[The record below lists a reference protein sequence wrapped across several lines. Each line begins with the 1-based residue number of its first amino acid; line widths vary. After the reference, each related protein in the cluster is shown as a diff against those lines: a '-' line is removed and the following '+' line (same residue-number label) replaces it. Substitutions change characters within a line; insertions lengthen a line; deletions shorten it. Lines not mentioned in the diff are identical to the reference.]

1 MQVDGIKILE
11 GLAASGLRS
20 IRYAL
25 EVEGTGRVDANDLDS
40 DAVEAMKR
48 NIQYNGAA
56 AEQRMRPL
64 QGDARVIMLQ
74 SPLVSIETL
83 RHVREGGR
91 AGGGGIAVVSYVLLQ
106 CFIIVEMSFNVLVE
120 VSCCVQPLTA
130 VWHLPS
136 PPATATPCLV
146 SPLLPCPITADR
158 ACRCLAACACTVE

>member
-1 MQVDGIKILE
+1 MKVDGIKILE

-48 NIQYNGAA
+48 NIQYNGPE

-74 SPLVSIETL
+74 SPLVGTP
-83 RHVREGGR
+83 
-91 AGGGGIAVVSYVLLQ
+91 AGASRCDTSLQ
-106 CFIIVEMSFNVLVE
+106 QSHTSVLVLICDVNDRIDTGKRI
-120 VSCCVQPLTA
+120 VSDIDSRPVLCLPYWMQPGYMQWLQ
-130 VWHLPS
+130 H
-136 PPATATPCLV
+136 CL
-146 SPLLPCPITADR
+146 SS
-158 ACRCLAACACTVE
+158 

>member
-1 MQVDGIKILE
+1 MKVDGIKILE

-48 NIQYNGAA
+48 NIQYNGPE

-74 SPLVSIETL
+74 SPLVSIETMW
-83 RHVREGGR
+83 RIGR
-91 AGGGGIAVVSYVLLQ
+91 GGGGGRGVAVIL
-106 CFIIVEMSFNVLVE
+106 
-120 VSCCVQPLTA
+120 
-130 VWHLPS
+130 
-136 PPATATPCLV
+136 
-146 SPLLPCPITADR
+146 SPLLPCFSSVACRVLLTADR
-158 ACRCLAACACTVE
+158 ACCCLAACACAVQ

>member
-1 MQVDGIKILE
+1 MKVDGIKILE

-48 NIQYNGAA
+48 NIQYNGPE

-74 SPLVSIETL
+74 SPLVGVRCSFFVLPTL
-83 RHVREGGR
+83 MSKYFAHLHQYTNMKPHR
-91 AGGGGIAVVSYVLLQ
+91 AVDL
-106 CFIIVEMSFNVLVE
+106 CMS
-120 VSCCVQPLTA
+120 T
-130 VWHLPS
+130 
-136 PPATATPCLV
+136 
-146 SPLLPCPITADR
+146 
-158 ACRCLAACACTVE
+158 

>member
-1 MQVDGIKILE
+1 MTVLVCACWKVDGIKILE

-48 NIQYNGAA
+48 NIQYNGPE

-74 SPLVSIETL
+74 RPLVCSASPHLICDPICDPVCES
-83 RHVREGGR
+83 VYDP
-91 AGGGGIAVVSYVLLQ
+91 V
-106 CFIIVEMSFNVLVE
+106 CDLVCE
-120 VSCCVQPLTA
+120 SVCESV
-130 VWHLPS
+130 
-136 PPATATPCLV
+136 CL
-146 SPLLPCPITADR
+146 
-158 ACRCLAACACTVE
+158 

>member
-1 MQVDGIKILE
+1 MKVDGIKILE

-48 NIQYNGAA
+48 NIQYNGPE

-74 SPLVSIETL
+74 SPLVGVWCSFFVLPTL
-83 RHVREGGR
+83 ISRYFAHLHQYTNMKPHR
-91 AGGGGIAVVSYVLLQ
+91 AVDL
-106 CFIIVEMSFNVLVE
+106 CMS
-120 VSCCVQPLTA
+120 T
-130 VWHLPS
+130 
-136 PPATATPCLV
+136 
-146 SPLLPCPITADR
+146 
-158 ACRCLAACACTVE
+158 

>member
-1 MQVDGIKILE
+1 MKVDGIKILE

-48 NIQYNGAA
+48 NIQYNGPE

-74 SPLVSIETL
+74 SPLVGIRPSFFVFLTVVYRCAAAATID
-83 RHVREGGR
+83 RHVIFMWCLSLH
-91 AGGGGIAVVSYVLLQ
+91 ADLAICSMVHPQFLPAAFSWLAV
-106 CFIIVEMSFNVLVE
+106 
-120 VSCCVQPLTA
+120 
-130 VWHLPS
+130 
-136 PPATATPCLV
+136 
-146 SPLLPCPITADR
+146 R
-158 ACRCLAACACTVE
+158 